1 MLETPTPAPAQFTA
15 FGDGTPPAATG
26 SLDVIAGVQ
35 LEIVVALGRTRM
47 TVQQLLQLRTGSVIE
62 IGQAGGL
69 VEVQGTAEGA
79 PFSRNEMNTLLDLA
93 QLGIRQLIAAQEQAL
108 AT

>member
-1 MLETPTPAPAQFTA
+1 MLESPTPSPAQFSPLGEGA
-15 FGDGTPPAATG
+15 RPGPAA

-47 TVQQLLQLRTGSVIE
+47 TVQDVLQLRGGSVIE

-69 VEVQGTAEGA
+69 VEVLANGSLVARGEVVVVGDELGVRIAEIL
-79 PFSRNEMNTLLDLA
+79 PV
-93 QLGIRQLIAAQEQAL
+93 RQ
-108 AT
+108 

>member
-1 MLETPTPAPAQFTA
+1 MLEMPTPAPAQFTA
-15 FGDGTPPAATG
+15 FGDGTPPSAMA
-26 SLDVIAGVQ
+26 SMDVIAGVQ

-69 VEVQGTAEGA
+69 VEVLANGSLVAHGEVVVVGDDLGVRIVDI
-79 PFSRNEMNTLLDLA
+79 PHSRHS
-93 QLGIRQLIAAQEQAL
+93 
-108 AT
+108 

>member
-15 FGDGTPPAATG
+15 FGDGTPPGVTA

-35 LEIVVALGRTRM
+35 LEIVVALGRAKM
-47 TVQQLLQLRTGSVIE
+47 SVQDLLQLRSGSVVE

-69 VEVQGTAEGA
+69 VEVLANGSLVARGEVVVVGD
-79 PFSRNEMNTLLDLA
+79 DLGVRIIEV
-93 QLGIRQLIAAQEQAL
+93 LPVRQP
-108 AT
+108 